1 MTKAQQQKFLKL
13 VQGLNDLLVDIRK
26 NTPNANYYLAEDS
39 LHILSDESHDDDDH
53 YERMRQDRSMIMM
66 RLLHSGGGDW

>member
-26 NTPNANYYLAEDS
+26 KTPNANYYLADDS
-39 LHILSDESHDDDDH
+39 FHLLSGPSHDADESLC
-53 YERMRQDRSMIMM
+53 QDRSMISA
-66 RLLHSGGGDW
+66 RLKYSGGGGW

>member
-26 NTPNANYYLAEDS
+26 TTPNANYYLAEDR
-39 LHILSDESHDDDDH
+39 LHILSDESHDDDH
-53 YERMRQDRSMIMM
+53 YERMCQDRSMIMM

>member
-26 NTPNANYYLAEDS
+26 TTPNANYYLADDS
-39 LHILSDESHDDDDH
+39 FHLLSGPSHDDDGFLC
-53 YERMRQDRSMIMM
+53 QDSSMISAH
-66 RLLHSGGGDW
+66 LKYSGGGGW

>member
-26 NTPNANYYLAEDS
+26 TTPNANYYLAEDS
-39 LHILSDESHDDDDH
+39 LNILSGESHDGRNS
-53 YERMRQDRSMIMM
+53 EVKRQDRVMVYERS
-66 RLLHSGGGDW
+66 LHSGGGDW

>member
-26 NTPNANYYLAEDS
+26 KTPNANYYLADDS
-39 LHILSDESHDDDDH
+39 LNIISAEAHLGTFTSFAKHIVCV
-53 YERMRQDRSMIMM
+53 
-66 RLLHSGGGDW
+66 RLL